1 MAITPGLIKGPGN
14 NWAPVTK
21 SLLHAL
27 VPMAS
32 PFLIPGPE
40 SLCQCFAWDVVCSS
54 HRWEMFLKHSP
65 AFSSTTGAHPL
76 SDLARSQMLPDFPWL
91 APDAP
96 VLKSSVTKLLGLWKS
111 DYPRERI
118 IPSDTLFRLHVW
130 TSSLGLGSEPL
141 PMCLLRCSLF
151 LGVWSC
157 QELQDHSHWSG
168 QIQTTLLSQF
178 SLPRRKSFR

>member
-118 IPSDTLFRLHVW
+118 SPSDTLFRLHV
-130 TSSLGLGSEPL
+130 
-141 PMCLLRCSLF
+141 
-151 LGVWSC
+151 
-157 QELQDHSHWSG
+157 
-168 QIQTTLLSQF
+168 
-178 SLPRRKSFR
+178 